1 LQQTLLEMSLDNQQ
15 PQDTAPAFSIAAYL
29 QGEALEQIVALAP
42 LSQWEQWLGAWLQ
55 WLKVDQSPI
64 HAYELSIQFT
74 TDVGI
79 QTLNRQYRHQD
90 RPTDV
95 LAFATLDNPAS
106 MPTAVL
112 AQDPFYLGDIVI
124 SVDTALQQSQA
135 HGHTLSTELLW
146 LLAHGLLHLLG
157 WDHPDEAALQRMWQ
171 QQQQL
176 LEAIGVSLATSAYTQ
191 EAG

>member
-1 LQQTLLEMSLDNQQ
+1 MRLENQRQ
-15 PQDTAPAFSIAAYL
+15 QDTATALSIAAYL
-29 QGEALEQIVALAP
+29 QGDALETIMAIAP

-74 TDVGI
+74 TDIGI
-79 QTLNRQYRHQD
+79 QTLNRQYRDQD

-95 LAFATLDNPAS
+95 LAFATLDSPVAI
-106 MPTAVL
+106 PTAAL

-124 SVDTALQQSQA
+124 SVDMALTQSQG
-135 HGHTLSTELLW
+135 HGHTLQTELLW

-176 LEAIGVSLATSAYTQ
+176 LEAIGMTLATSAYTQ